1 MNFISIVVDFF
12 LVVLTIEVS
21 DGQSV
26 RPLAV
31 AVASGAI
38 TQVGR
43 ENFVGT
49 VAITKVMGCGV
60 SVKVGAQVI
69 LFPKIITFA
78 TVTQTPDCITG
89 ICMSSMKL
97 VSPSFFKI
105 VITEVSDGKSMGFV
119 EVAADFCPVAVVTN
133 MSDRQSVASL
143 AIAVDSFHDVTVG
156 MGD

>member
-1 MNFISIVVDFF
+1 MKFVSVVVDFF
-12 LVVLTIEVS
+12 LVALTIEVS

-26 RPLAV
+26 RSLAV

-49 VAITKVMGCGV
+49 VAIAKVMGCGV

-89 ICMSSMKL
+89 ICLSSMKL
-97 VSPSFFKI
+97 VSPSFFKT
-105 VITEVSDGKSMGFV
+105 VITKVSNGKSIGFF
-119 EVAADFCPVAVVTN
+119 EFAADFC
-133 MSDRQSVASL
+133 L
-143 AIAVDSFHDVTVG
+143 LLL
-156 MGD
+156 